1 MKLDWKTHPNNI
13 GHFYFTGCFRC
24 HDGQHVSSD
33 GRVIRKDCDT
43 CHSMLGEQEVATSL
57 IASKGAPFKHPV
69 EIGDLTQVSCSD
81 CHTGGVG
88 P

>member
-1 MKLDWKTHPNNI
+1 
-13 GHFYFTGCFRC
+13 
-24 HDGQHVSSD
+24 
-33 GRVIRKDCDT
+33 
-43 CHSMLGEQEVATSL
+43 MLGEQEVATSL